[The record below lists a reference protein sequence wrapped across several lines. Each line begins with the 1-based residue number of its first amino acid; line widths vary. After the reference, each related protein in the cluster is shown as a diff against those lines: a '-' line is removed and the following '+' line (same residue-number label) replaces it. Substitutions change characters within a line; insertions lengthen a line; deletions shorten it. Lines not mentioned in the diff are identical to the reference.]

1 MAHPASARRPE
12 RRQPICGAG
21 APSTWSFRLLSNE
34 TAYAACAR
42 LWPYPAGWRGR
53 DREGGR
59 LHCRDGQLVRAGL
72 PAHVDRFERPA
83 LGTRFPDRGQAKRH
97 MRKGEPELCGW
108 WLNPHPR
115 GVSTVLGQR
124 SLSGLTCLSLD
135 GVTGTS
141 VARAEAIHRY
151 RRPQVDNGC
160 PGSLDKRRRLC
171 CNPPGV
177 NLDVRLS

>member
-1 MAHPASARRPE
+1 VIE
-12 RRQPICGAG
+12 RADVF
-21 APSTWSFRLLSNE
+21 T
-34 TAYAACAR
+34 
-42 LWPYPAGWRGR
+42 
-53 DREGGR
+53 
-59 LHCRDGQLVRAGL
+59 CRDGQLVRAGL

-108 WLNPHPR
+108 WL
-115 GVSTVLGQR
+115 
-124 SLSGLTCLSLD
+124 SGLTCLSLD

-171 CNPPGV
+171 CHPPGV